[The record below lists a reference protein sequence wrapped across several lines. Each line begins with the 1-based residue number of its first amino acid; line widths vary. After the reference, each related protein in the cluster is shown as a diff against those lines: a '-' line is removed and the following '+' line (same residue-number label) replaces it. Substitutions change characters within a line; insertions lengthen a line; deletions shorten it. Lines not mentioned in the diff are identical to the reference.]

1 MKVFLLFISRDKDYY
16 SAPTALKGWT
26 GKQYGTAMWNPDA
39 TKQVCRVPFE
49 QWNQA
54 MEEDIAKLSHLPG
67 NMWLRGL
74 EFECADGTRFASLDK
89 AVAHEGNPEPQPA
102 SVVPSGIPVSRE
114 FVERAGAEQ
123 LRDIAK
129 AVKMP
134 EYRKL
139 PKSDELRPAL
149 LEYLGYT
156 VEPKQAE
163 AV

>member
-1 MKVFLLFISRDKDYY
+1 MKAFVLFINRDRDFY
-16 SAPTALKGWT
+16 APPTALKGWT
-26 GKQYGTAMWNPDA
+26 GQQYGTATWHPERNRH
-39 TKQVCRVPFE
+39 VCRIAFE
-49 QWNQA
+49 KWNQD
-54 MEEDIAKLSHLPG
+54 MEDDITKLSHLPG
-67 NMWLRGL
+67 NVWTRGF
-74 EFECADGTRFASLDK
+74 EFECVDGARFASLDK
-89 AVAHEGNPEPQPA
+89 ALAHDGNPEPQPA

-134 EYRKL
+134 DYRKL